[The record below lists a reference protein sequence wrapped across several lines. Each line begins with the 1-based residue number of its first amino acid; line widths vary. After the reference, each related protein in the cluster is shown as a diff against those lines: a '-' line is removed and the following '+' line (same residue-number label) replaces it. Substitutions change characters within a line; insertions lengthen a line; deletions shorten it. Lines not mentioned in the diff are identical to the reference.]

1 MAMNAADLFVQCME
15 VEGVK
20 YVFGIPGEE
29 TLEIN
34 EALDQSKKI
43 QFIAFRHEQG
53 AAFAADVYGRLTGK
67 PGVCLATLGPGA
79 TNLITGVADAN
90 MDRAPLVAITGQK
103 ALRASHKEFHQY
115 IDVPQVF
122 RAVTKWTQRIL
133 APDTVPEVVRKAFR
147 IAILE
152 KPGACHIELSEDV
165 ASSPVKGKPLRP
177 APKLMFR
184 ASDKERRG
192 ALSLLESA
200 KHPLILAGN
209 GVIRTNA
216 AKELVAF
223 AEKTNIPVANTFMAK
238 GAFPSDHR
246 LHVSTLGLQSKDYMT
261 CGFDH
266 ADLVITIGYDLVE
279 YSPALWNPGKDKKIL
294 CIDSVPSDVDA
305 HYNFELELVGNIP
318 FVLKKLTEETTY
330 QNGDAYAL
338 GLKKLMAEEKKQVGS
353 DDDALVKPQRIIAD
367 MRSALGRSDI
377 LVSDVGAHKLWIGRL
392 YSAYEPNTCII
403 SNGFA
408 SMGIALPGAIGA
420 KLAYPE
426 KKVVAAMGDGC
437 FLMNSQELE
446 TAVRLGLD
454 FVVVIWSDREYGA
467 ISWHQRKRGFHPTG
481 ISFTNPDFVKYAESF
496 GCKGVRISTASEFL
510 PALQKALDE
519 KGITVIDVP
528 VDYSENMKLTEKLG
542 QNICPV

>member
-1 MAMNAADLFVQCME
+1 MNAADLFVKCLE
-15 VEGVK
+15 TEGVR

-29 TLEIN
+29 TLELN
-34 EALDQSKKI
+34 EALERSSKI
-43 QFIAFRHEQG
+43 SFIPFRHEQG

-103 ALRASHKEFHQY
+103 SLSASHKEFHQY

-147 IAILE
+147 VAVLE
-152 KPGACHIELSEDV
+152 KPGATHIELSEDV
-165 ASSPVKGKPLRP
+165 ASAPTKGVPLRP
-177 APKLMFR
+177 APKLSFR
-184 ASDKERRG
+184 ASDKERRE
-192 ALSLLESA
+192 ALAILDAA
-200 KHPLILAGN
+200 KRPLILAGN
-209 GVIRTNA
+209 GVIRSGA
-216 AKELVAF
+216 SKELVAF

-238 GAFPSDHR
+238 GAFPSDHP
-246 LHVSTLGLQSKDYMT
+246 LHVSTLGLQSKDYLT

-279 YSPALWNPGKDKKIL
+279 YAPSLWNPLKDKKIL

-305 HYNFELELVGNIP
+305 HYNFDLELVGNIP
-318 FVLKKLTEETTY
+318 YVLSKLTQETSY
-330 QNGDAYAL
+330 QNGDDYAL
-338 GLKKLMAEEKKQVGS
+338 GLKKLMAEEKRAVGS
-353 DDDALVKPQRIIAD
+353 DADFPLKPQRIIAD

-377 LVSDVGAHKLWIGRL
+377 LISDVGAHKLWIGRL

-420 KLAYPE
+420 KLAFPE

-446 TAVRLGLD
+446 TAVRLGLS
-454 FVVVIWSDREYGA
+454 FVVVIWSDSEYGA
-467 ISWHQRKRGFHPTG
+467 ISWHQQKRGFAPSG

-496 GCKGVRISTASEFL
+496 GCKGVRIQRAAEFL
-510 PALQKALDE
+510 PALRTALADE
-519 KGITVIDVP
+519 GVTVIEVP
-528 VDYSENMKLTEKLG
+528 VDYAENMKLTEKLG
-542 QNICPV
+542 QNVCPV

>member
-1 MAMNAADLFVQCME
+1 MNAADLFVQCLE
-15 VEGVK
+15 VEGVQ

-34 EALDQSKKI
+34 EALDQSKQI

-53 AAFAADVYGRLTGK
+53 AAFAADVYGRLTGR

-90 MDRAPLVAITGQK
+90 LDRAPLVAITGQK
-103 ALRASHKEFHQY
+103 ALRSAHKEFHQY

-122 RAVTKWTQRIL
+122 KAVTKWTQRIL
-133 APDTVPEVVRKAFR
+133 TPDTVPEVVRKAFR

-152 KPGACHIELSEDV
+152 KPGATHVELSEDV
-165 ASSPVKGKPLRP
+165 ASAPVIGKPLRP

-184 ASDKERRG
+184 ASDKERRE
-192 ALSLLESA
+192 ALAILDNA
-200 KHPLILAGN
+200 ARPLILAGN
-209 GVIRTNA
+209 GVIRSRATP
-216 AKELVAF
+216 ELVAF

-238 GAFPSDHR
+238 GAFPSDHP
-246 LHVSTLGLQSKDYMT
+246 LHVSTLGLQSKDYLT
-261 CGFDH
+261 CGFDR
-266 ADLVITIGYDLVE
+266 ADLVIAIGYDLVE
-279 YSPALWNPGKDKKIL
+279 YAPAFWNPNKDKKIL
-294 CIDSVPSDVDA
+294 CIDLVPSEVDA
-305 HYNFELELVGNIP
+305 HYNFDLELVGNISY
-318 FVLKKLTEETTY
+318 VLKKLTEETTY
-330 QNGDAYAL
+330 RNGDDYSL
-338 GLKKLMAEEKKQVGS
+338 GLKRLMAEEKKQVGS
-353 DDDALVKPQRIIAD
+353 DSDFPVKPQRIIAD
-367 MRSALGRSDI
+367 LRAALGRSDI
-377 LVSDVGAHKLWIGRL
+377 LISDVGAHKLWIGRL

-420 KLAYPE
+420 KLAFPE

-454 FVVVIWSDREYGA
+454 FVVVIWSDREFGA
-467 ISWHQRKRGFHPTG
+467 ISWHQKKRGFKPAG

-496 GCKGVRISTASEFL
+496 GCRGVRVSRASEFL
-510 PALQKALDE
+510 PALQKALDF

-528 VDYSENMKLTEKLG
+528 VDYSENMTLTQKLG